1 LTPERAVSTEIAQE
15 QARDAEYEQPER
27 QRVPGAAASKLSDA
41 YRGRQLL
48 NADTIREMHAAFRV
62 GGRAAI
68 DKVMKNQP
76 AIFLK
81 LLVLLVPRELQ
92 IEHRGGV
99 KGMTED
105 QIVDAIDSSY
115 FLFIAHPPVIIAVQA
130 LLKDVSL
137 PPLVKLA
144 LVFISTLLVLM
155 PLYHYCV
162 RATFIGVALNG
173 RIRPPSPAGSPLSAL
188 RVA

>member
-1 LTPERAVSTEIAQE
+1 MDAQTPPNLPEVAQP
-15 QARDAEYEQPER
+15 QQPR
-27 QRVPGAAASKLSDA
+27 KRNRNSKKQRGEGYSAPKLSDA

-48 NADTIREMHAAFRV
+48 NADTIREMHAAFRE

-105 QIVDAIDSSY
+105 QIVDAIEAIEG
-115 FLFIAHPPVIIAVQA
+115 FLARRSGEQAKVIE
-130 LLKDVSL
+130 
-137 PPLVKLA
+137 
-144 LVFISTLLVLM
+144 
-155 PLYHYCV
+155 
-162 RATFIGVALNG
+162 
-173 RIRPPSPAGSPLSAL
+173 GSAEGNERGKPEEKPKS
-188 RVA
+188 

>member
-1 LTPERAVSTEIAQE
+1 MDDAVPSEADTSTQTTDDTR
-15 QARDAEYEQPER
+15 QSKRTRRRRQKSRDLAALGYP
-27 QRVPGAAASKLSDA
+27 VPRTSDA

-48 NADTIREMHAAFRV
+48 NADTIAEMHAAFRV

-99 KGMTED
+99 KGMTEE
-105 QIVDAIDSSY
+105 QIIDAIEAIES
-115 FLFIAHPPVIIAVQA
+115 FLARRAGEKAKVIE
-130 LLKDVSL
+130 
-137 PPLVKLA
+137 
-144 LVFISTLLVLM
+144 
-155 PLYHYCV
+155 
-162 RATFIGVALNG
+162 GVG
-173 RIRPPSPAGSPLSAL
+173 TDMGKSGETPKS
-188 RVA
+188 

>member
-1 LTPERAVSTEIAQE
+1 MDDAAPSIDDAETQSRPAEERARTKRGQT
-15 QARDAEYEQPER
+15 
-27 QRVPGAAASKLSDA
+27 QRTRNRLRKSRELAALGYPAPKASDA

-68 DKVMKNQP
+68 DKVMKQQP

-105 QIVDAIDSSY
+105 QIVDAIEAIEGFLARRRGDTAKVIEGEASDS
-115 FLFIAHPPVIIAVQA
+115 Q
-130 LLKDVSL
+130 
-137 PPLVKLA
+137 
-144 LVFISTLLVLM
+144 
-155 PLYHYCV
+155 
-162 RATFIGVALNG
+162 
-173 RIRPPSPAGSPLSAL
+173 SADQKP
-188 RVA
+188 

>member
-1 LTPERAVSTEIAQE
+1 MDAQPSPDTDLPAEKPLTAKRRATRKRQLAKQ
-15 QARDAEYEQPER
+15 QQLRDMGYP
-27 QRVPGAAASKLSDA
+27 VPKLSDA

-48 NADTIREMHAAFRV
+48 NADTIREMHAAFRE
-62 GGRAAI
+62 GGREAI

-105 QIVDAIDSSY
+105 QIIDAIEAIEG
-115 FLFIAHPPVIIAVQA
+115 FLARRAGEQAKVIEGTA
-130 LLKDVSL
+130 DV
-137 PPLVKLA
+137 
-144 LVFISTLLVLM
+144 T
-155 PLYHYCV
+155 
-162 RATFIGVALNG
+162 
-173 RIRPPSPAGSPLSAL
+173 PSVTPEPAP
-188 RVA
+188 

>member
-1 LTPERAVSTEIAQE
+1 MPDAMPSDTTTQVDKSGPTARKRKQAATRRTQAQ
-15 QARDAEYEQPER
+15 RDRNALGYPA
-27 QRVPGAAASKLSDA
+27 PGLSDA

-68 DKVMKNQP
+68 EKVMKNQP

-99 KGMTED
+99 KGMTEE
-105 QIVDAIDSSY
+105 QIVDAIEAIEG
-115 FLFIAHPPVIIAVQA
+115 FLARRRGETAKVIEGTTSGVPEANP
-130 LLKDVSL
+130 L
-137 PPLVKLA
+137 PDQSK
-144 LVFISTLLVLM
+144 
-155 PLYHYCV
+155 
-162 RATFIGVALNG
+162 
-173 RIRPPSPAGSPLSAL
+173 
-188 RVA
+188 

>member
-1 LTPERAVSTEIAQE
+1 MDTQTPTEPATPKRQPSAKTIARRERSKKLAQ
-15 QARDAEYEQPER
+15 QGYP
-27 QRVPGAAASKLSDA
+27 VPKLSDA

-48 NADTIREMHAAFRV
+48 NADTIREMHAAFRE

-99 KGMTED
+99 KGMTEE
-105 QIVDAIDSSY
+105 QIIDAIEAIEGFLARRAGEQAKVIEGTTSPSSDAP
-115 FLFIAHPPVIIAVQA
+115 IPGPDEAKP
-130 LLKDVSL
+130 LK
-137 PPLVKLA
+137 
-144 LVFISTLLVLM
+144 
-155 PLYHYCV
+155 
-162 RATFIGVALNG
+162 
-173 RIRPPSPAGSPLSAL
+173 
-188 RVA
+188 